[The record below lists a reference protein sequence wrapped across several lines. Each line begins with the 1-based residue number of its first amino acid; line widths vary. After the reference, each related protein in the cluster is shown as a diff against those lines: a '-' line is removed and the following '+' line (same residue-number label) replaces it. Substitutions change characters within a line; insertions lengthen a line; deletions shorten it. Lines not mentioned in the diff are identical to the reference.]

1 MHVAAYL
8 GNVTAAKILHSRGAD
23 VTIADVSGKT
33 PRDYLLD
40 RINIGD
46 QGRVGLAKRTFDQR
60 LRELKTC
67 LDNWDSSWG

>member
-1 MHVAAYL
+1 MHVAAFL

-23 VTIADVSGKT
+23 VTIADINGKT

-40 RINIGD
+40 RIEIGD
-46 QGRVGLAKRTFDQR
+46 EGRVGLAKRTFDQR

-67 LDNWDSSWG
+67 LDDWDS